1 MQKYCKSKFEI
12 QRQIARDNEDA
23 ESQNDFDDL
32 GLMKDSKKSK
42 LMQNEAELAQI
53 ALDVYGKKSSVL
65 YDLASITDLI
75 QQ

>member
-1 MQKYCKSKFEI
+1 MYKFEI

-42 LMQNEAELAQI
+42 FMQNEAELAQI

-65 YDLASITDLI
+65 YDLSSITDLI

>member
-12 QRQIARDNEDA
+12 QKQISRDNEDV
-23 ESQNDFDDL
+23 ESQDDFDDL
-32 GLMKDSKKSK
+32 SLMKDSKKSK
-42 LMQNEAELAQI
+42 SMQNEAELAQL
-53 ALDVYGKKSSVL
+53 ALEIYGKKSSVL